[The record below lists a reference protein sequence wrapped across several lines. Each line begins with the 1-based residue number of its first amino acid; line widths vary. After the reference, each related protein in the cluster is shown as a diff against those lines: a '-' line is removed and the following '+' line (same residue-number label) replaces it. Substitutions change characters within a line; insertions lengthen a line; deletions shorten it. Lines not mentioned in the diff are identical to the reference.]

1 MRIGI
6 IGGGHA
12 GTEAAK
18 AARQA
23 GAETVVIYSGE
34 AVPPYSRPR
43 LVALAFQQ
51 AGADDLWLKP
61 ADWYAAN
68 GIELRLSAPIT
79 GLRPAVGEIE
89 SAGHWEAYD
98 AVVLANGATPIRP
111 ALPGPDGA
119 LSSLWSYEQATA
131 IRNQFRAGDPLLVLG
146 GGILGVEAALRAAG
160 AGLKPILVEK
170 CPGLMPTQFGPAAG
184 AVLRALLE
192 RQGVTVRTGV
202 SLTAAAPGPAAG
214 QWRYQLDDGTVVEA
228 AGAIL
233 SIGARPAL
241 DLARRAGLPV
251 DRGVVV
257 DDTLRAAGRVFAA
270 GDITQF
276 AGGTRCSVR
285 EALGQGKVAGANA
298 VASASSEPLQ
308 TYRYQAAPLQFTFNE
323 IVLCSAGDPG
333 AAPDAEVETLPAP
346 PAAYR
351 ALIRRATRLAGVQMI
366 GSKLDFDQYVR
377 QLTPPPKDAL

>member
-23 GAETVVIYSGE
+23 GADTVVVYSGE

-51 AGADDLWLKP
+51 AAVDELWLKP
-61 ADWYAAN
+61 ADWYAAT
-68 GIELRLSAPIT
+68 GIELRLATPVT
-79 GLRPAVGEIE
+79 GVRPATGEIE
-89 SAGHWEAYD
+89 AAGVWETYD
-98 AVVLANGATPIRP
+98 AVVLAIGAAPIRP
-111 ALPGPDGA
+111 VIAGPEGA
-119 LSSLWSYEQATA
+119 LLPLWSYEQALA
-131 IRNQFRAGDPLLVLG
+131 VRNRFQPGDTLLVLG

-170 CPGLMPTQFGPAAG
+170 CPGLMPTQFAPAAG
-184 AVLRALLE
+184 AILRTLLE

-202 SLTAAAPGPAAG
+202 SLTAAAPAQAAG
-214 QWRYQLDDGTVVEA
+214 QWRYQLDDGNTVEA
-228 AGAIL
+228 RGAIL

-241 DLARRAGLPV
+241 EVARRAGLPV

-257 DDTLRAAGRVFAA
+257 TDTLLAGGRVFAA

-298 VASASSEPLQ
+298 AAAAAGNPLQ
-308 TYRYQAAPLQFTFNE
+308 LYRYQPAPLQFAFNE

-333 AAPDAEVETLPAP
+333 VAGDAEVETLPAP

-351 ALIRRATRLAGVQMI
+351 ALVRRATRLAGVQMI
-366 GSKLDFDQYVR
+366 GTKQDFDQYVR
-377 QLTPPPKDAL
+377 QLASA

>member
-23 GAETVVIYSGE
+23 GADTVVVYSGE

-51 AGADDLWLKP
+51 AAVDELWLKP
-61 ADWYAAN
+61 ADWYAAT
-68 GIELRLSAPIT
+68 GIELRLATPVT
-79 GLRPAVGEIE
+79 GVRPATGEIE
-89 SAGHWEAYD
+89 AAGVWETYD
-98 AVVLANGATPIRP
+98 AVVLAIGAAPIRP
-111 ALPGPDGA
+111 VIAGPEGA
-119 LSSLWSYEQATA
+119 LLPLWSYEQALA
-131 IRNQFRAGDPLLVLG
+131 VRNRFQPGDTLLVLG

-160 AGLKPILVEK
+160 AGLKPILVEN
-170 CPGLMPTQFGPAAG
+170 CPGLMPTQFAPAAG
-184 AVLRALLE
+184 AILRTLLE

-202 SLTAAAPGPAAG
+202 SLTAAAPAQAAG
-214 QWRYQLDDGTVVEA
+214 QWRYQLDDGNTVEA
-228 AGAIL
+228 RGAIL

-241 DLARRAGLPV
+241 EVARRAGLPV

-257 DDTLRAAGRVFAA
+257 TDTLLAGGRVFAA

-298 VASASSEPLQ
+298 AAAAAGNPLQ
-308 TYRYQAAPLQFTFNE
+308 LYRYQPAPLQFAFNE

-333 AAPDAEVETLPAP
+333 VAGDAEVETLPAP

-351 ALIRRATRLAGVQMI
+351 ALVRRATRLAGVQMI
-366 GSKLDFDQYVR
+366 GTKQDFDQYVR
-377 QLTPPPKDAL
+377 QLASA

>member
-12 GTEAAK
+12 GIEAAK

-23 GAETVVIYSGE
+23 GADTVVVYSGE

-51 AGADDLWLKP
+51 AAVDELWLKP
-61 ADWYAAN
+61 ADWYAAT
-68 GIELRLSAPIT
+68 GIELRLATPVT
-79 GLRPAVGEIE
+79 GVRPATGEIE
-89 SAGHWEAYD
+89 AAGVWETYD
-98 AVVLANGATPIRP
+98 AVVLAIGAAPIRP
-111 ALPGPDGA
+111 VIAGPEGA
-119 LSSLWSYEQATA
+119 LLPLWSYEQALA
-131 IRNQFRAGDPLLVLG
+131 VRNRFQPGDTLLVLG

-170 CPGLMPTQFGPAAG
+170 CPGLMPTQFAPAAG
-184 AVLRALLE
+184 AILRTLLE

-202 SLTAAAPGPAAG
+202 SLTAAAPAQAAG
-214 QWRYQLDDGTVVEA
+214 QWRYQLDDGNTVEA
-228 AGAIL
+228 RGAIL

-241 DLARRAGLPV
+241 EVARRAGLPV

-257 DDTLRAAGRVFAA
+257 TDTLLAGGRVFAA

-298 VASASSEPLQ
+298 AAAAAGNPLQ
-308 TYRYQAAPLQFTFNE
+308 LYRYQPAPLQFAFNE

-333 AAPDAEVETLPAP
+333 VAGDAEVETLPAP

-351 ALIRRATRLAGVQMI
+351 ALVRRATRLAGVQMI
-366 GSKLDFDQYVR
+366 GTKQDFDQYVR
-377 QLTPPPKDAL
+377 QLASA

>member
-12 GTEAAK
+12 GVEAAK

-23 GAETVVIYSGE
+23 GADTVVVYSGE

-51 AGADDLWLKP
+51 AAADELWLKP

-68 GIELRLSAPIT
+68 GIGLRLATPVT
-79 GLRPAVGEIE
+79 GIRPATGEIE
-89 SAGHWEAYD
+89 VAGVWETCD
-98 AVVLANGATPIRP
+98 AVVLATGAAPIRP
-111 ALPGPDGA
+111 VVAGSDDALLP
-119 LSSLWSYEQATA
+119 LWNYEQALA
-131 IRNQFRAGDPLLVLG
+131 VRNRFQPGDTLLVLG

-170 CPGLMPTQFGPAAG
+170 CPGLMPTQFTPAAG
-184 AVLRALLE
+184 TVLRTLLE
-192 RQGVTVRTGV
+192 QRGVTVRTGV
-202 SLTAAAPGPAAG
+202 SLTAAVPAQAAG
-214 QWRYQLDDGTVVEA
+214 QWRYQLDDGTAVEA
-228 AGAIL
+228 RGAIL

-241 DLARRAGLPV
+241 EMARRAGLPV

-257 DDTLRAAGRVFAA
+257 TDTLLADGRVFAA

-298 VASASSEPLQ
+298 VAVAAGKPLQ
-308 TYRYQAAPLQFTFNE
+308 LYRYQPAPLQFAFNE

-333 AAPDAEVETLPAP
+333 AAGDAEVETLPAP

-351 ALIRRATRLAGVQMI
+351 ALVRRATRLAGVQMI
-366 GSKLDFDQYVR
+366 GTKQDFDQYVR
-377 QLTPPPKDAL
+377 QLASG